1 MKVMEEGERTILGL
15 MVASVRSSQ
24 FWLPS
29 TYVWNRDAGPHADVR
44 VRNANVGATGSC
56 VHIKN
61 WPTGAGKLMD
71 STKRN
76 RSLPP

>member
-29 TYVWNRDAGPHADVR
+29 TYVWNREAGPHADVR
-44 VRNANVGATGSC
+44 VRNANVGATC
-56 VHIKN
+56 QN
-61 WPTGAGKLMD
+61 FAKLSATM
-71 STKRN
+71 SIRAVQ
-76 RSLPP
+76 P